1 MCGSGGD
8 VFGYFGALYHLMIVD
23 IFIQDKEQFRR

>member
-8 VFGYFGALYHLMIVD
+8 GFGYFGALYLRMIVD
-23 IFIQDKEQFRR
+23 IFIEEKEQFRR